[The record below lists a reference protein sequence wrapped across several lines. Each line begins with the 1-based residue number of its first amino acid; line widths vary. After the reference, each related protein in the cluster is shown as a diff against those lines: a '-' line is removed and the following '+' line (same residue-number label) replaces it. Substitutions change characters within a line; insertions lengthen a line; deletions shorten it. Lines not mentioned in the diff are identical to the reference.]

1 MRSVWRASRMRRRST
16 LGTGLAGR
24 FAHVMTGQKWPLAVR
39 FSFKFADIPT
49 RNAEISPL
57 ADIGEGMKG
66 FERANSAKAPPISI
80 GVPVYN
86 GEKYLRIAIDALLQ
100 QTFSDFEIIICDN
113 ASTDSTPA
121 ICEAYARRDPRVRY
135 VRHANNIGANGNF
148 HHVFTLARGQYFQW
162 NSVDD
167 YFAPTYLEKCKAVLD
182 ADLGAVLCCA
192 RVSVIDECG
201 ALVEQSKDAQE
212 LAQSS
217 AVERFKQ
224 KFVQDA
230 RNNTLYGL
238 IRSDIL
244 RKTKV
249 VENYTGSD
257 NVLMEHL
264 ALYGRFRE
272 VPEHLFFRRTH
283 PDAFTYAPTMERM
296 REYYAPGAVSGGERL
311 AVIASRHLLEYLR
324 IVFLTPLHWGERLKL
339 LAFLLRFMWW
349 KKGVMLQEVTT
360 LGMSLFRK
368 ERRSA

>member
-1 MRSVWRASRMRRRST
+1 MRGSARADSIKSPSISV
-16 LGTGLAGR
+16 
-24 FAHVMTGQKWPLAVR
+24 
-39 FSFKFADIPT
+39 
-49 RNAEISPL
+49 
-57 ADIGEGMKG
+57 
-66 FERANSAKAPPISI
+66 

-100 QTFSDFEIIICDN
+100 QTFSDFEIVICDN

-121 ICEAYARRDPRVRY
+121 ICEEYARRDPRIRY
-135 VRHANNIGANGNF
+135 FRHANNIGANGNF
-148 HHVFTLARGQYFQW
+148 HHVFTLAQGAYFQW

-167 YFAPTYLEKCKAVLD
+167 YFASTYLEKCKAVLD
-182 ADLGAVLCCA
+182 SDPGAVLCCA
-192 RVSVIDECG
+192 KVSVIDERG
-201 ALVEQSKDAQE
+201 VVIEQSKDAQE
-212 LAQSS
+212 LPQPS

-272 VPEHLFFRRTH
+272 VPERLFLRRTH

-296 REYYAPGAVSGGERL
+296 RQYYAPGELTGGERL
-311 AVIASRHLLEYLR
+311 AVIASRHVLEYLR
-324 IVFLTPLHWGERLKL
+324 VVFSTPLDWGEKLKL
-339 LAFLLRFMWW
+339 FAFLMRFIWW
-349 KKGVMLQEVTT
+349 KKRVMWREMTM
-360 LGMSLFRK
+360 LGMSLLRK